1 MDCVRSTPT
10 LHTRGFDTWVCGR
23 TGSLHCAADLNL
35 IILCCL
41 WLQMAQY
48 SVQGVMV
55 RQDEPMMGQG
65 GMCGVTTPSIESLP
79 HMPQPPVGGSANG
92 VAVEM
97 QESLSSLMAGEESVN
112 QEELL
117 SRFRTIINE
126 NLLLKETI
134 AQNNLA
140 MRQQLGLFVKWK
152 HQNEQ
157 QHQDQRHRV
166 TELSQQVASVQQ
178 ENATLRAQ
186 LACTQLP
193 EEAQPH
199 FKELDNTII
208 LLNKRLEVAER
219 NLRQAQEDK
228 EKLMAQRSRLE
239 GDITLLKCD
248 ITTSRSEQERLQLE
262 RFELLSTANELRQQ
276 LRQSRE
282 GASIIARVTESS
294 PVTESTSLLSPADVQ
309 KLRDQLRKEQDI
321 SATLLQELHDTR
333 NQVEGLERD
342 VQRAHEAANTQR
354 ELCRKLQSQITTAA
368 PVPDTLS
375 KDPIDAL
382 EKKRLKDEAAM
393 LREEVDTLETALEAE
408 RQKNS
413 EERSSVVRAH
423 GEVNRLKKEIQ
434 DLKEQ
439 TERDKHNDQYY
450 EVKIKSIS
458 EKHDEATA
466 KLMSYEELLATKND
480 EISRMKKELG
490 QAKAALA
497 ERTSESE
504 TIAILRAQVEVYQGD
519 FRAEREAREALAT
532 DREKLRDELQ
542 QLQTRNTQLV
552 DELETYQRR
561 NFNQGRAGHGSR
573 GASEERLGLSAAAAA
588 APSAQPLSADS
599 LWEKLSISSD
609 KKEEEKLEEQ
619 QLDENLFYCPKC
631 NKSFTQYRPL
641 EEHVNRCLD
650 ED

>member
-1 MDCVRSTPT
+1 
-10 LHTRGFDTWVCGR
+10 
-23 TGSLHCAADLNL
+23 
-35 IILCCL
+35 
-41 WLQMAQY
+41 MAQY

-55 RQDEPMMGQG
+55 RQDDPKMGLG
-65 GMCGVTTPSIESLP
+65 GMCGVTAPGTESLP
-79 HMPQPPVGGSANG
+79 HMLQPPVGGSANG

-140 MRQQLGLFVKWK
+140 MRQQLGLFVKWR

-157 QHQDQRHRV
+157 QHQEQRHHV

-193 EEAQPH
+193 EEAQPR

-208 LLNKRLEVAER
+208 LLNRRLEVAER

-282 GASIIARVTESS
+282 GASAIARVAESS
-294 PVTESTSLLSPADVQ
+294 PIIAENAGLLSAADIQ

-321 SATLLQELHDTR
+321 SATLLQEVHDTR

-342 VQRAHEAANTQR
+342 AQRAQEAANTQR
-354 ELCRKLQSQITTAA
+354 ELCRKLQSQISAA
-368 PVPDTLS
+368 AAVPDTQS
-375 KDPIDAL
+375 KDSVDAM

-393 LREEVDTLETALEAE
+393 LREEVDTLEIALEAE
-408 RQKNS
+408 RKKNS

-423 GEVNRLKKEIQ
+423 SEVNRLKKEIQ
-434 DLKEQ
+434 DLKER

-490 QAKAALA
+490 QAKATLA

-532 DREKLRDELQ
+532 DREKLRDELR

-561 NFNQGRAGHGSR
+561 NFNQGPGHGSR
-573 GASEERLGLSAAAAA
+573 GASEERSGLSAVAAAA
-588 APSAQPLSADS
+588 SAAQPLSADS

-609 KKEEEKLEEQ
+609 KKEEEKKEEQ

>member
-1 MDCVRSTPT
+1 M
-10 LHTRGFDTWVCGR
+10 
-23 TGSLHCAADLNL
+23 
-35 IILCCL
+35 
-41 WLQMAQY
+41 
-48 SVQGVMV
+48 
-55 RQDEPMMGQG
+55 RQDEPKMGQG
-65 GMCGVTTPSIESLP
+65 GMCGVTMPGTDSLP
-79 HMPQPPVGGSANG
+79 QMPESAGSSANG
-92 VAVEM
+92 IAVEM
-97 QESLSSLMAGEESVN
+97 QESLSSLMAGEETVN

-117 SRFRTIINE
+117 TRFRTIINE
-126 NLLLKETI
+126 NLMLKETV

-152 HQNEQ
+152 QQNEQ
-157 QHQDQRHRV
+157 LHQEQRQRI
-166 TELSQQVASVQQ
+166 TEMSQQISSVQQ
-178 ENATLRAQ
+178 ENGTLRAQ

-193 EEAQPH
+193 EEAQPR
-199 FKELDNTII
+199 FQELDNTIM
-208 LLNKRLEVAER
+208 LLNTRLELAER
-219 NLRQAQEDK
+219 NLRQAQEDR

-248 ITTSRSEQERLQLE
+248 LTTSRGEQERLQLE

-282 GASIIARVTESS
+282 GASAMARSAESS
-294 PVTESTSLLSPADVQ
+294 PITEGAGGLLSAADAQ

-342 VQRAHEAANTQR
+342 VQQAREEAHTQR
-354 ELCRKLQSQITTAA
+354 DLCRKLQSRVGTTATT
-368 PVPDTLS
+368 PDTQS
-375 KDPIDAL
+375 KDPLDAM

-393 LREEVDTLETALEAE
+393 LREEVDTLEAALEAE

-413 EERSSVVRAH
+413 EERTSLIRAH
-423 GEVNRLKKEIQ
+423 GEANRLKKEIQ
-434 DLKEQ
+434 ELKDRS
-439 TERDKHNDQYY
+439 ERDTQNDQYY
-450 EVKIKSIS
+450 EVKIKSLS

-466 KLMSYEELLATKND
+466 KLMSYEELLAAKND
-480 EISRMKKELG
+480 EISKMKKELG
-490 QAKAALA
+490 QAKASLA

-532 DREKLRDELQ
+532 DREKLRDDLRH
-542 QLQTRNTQLV
+542 LQTRNTQLV

-561 NFNQGRAGHGSR
+561 NFNQGRGKGSR
-573 GASEERLGLSAAAAA
+573 ATSEERVGAAAA
-588 APSAQPLSADS
+588 APLSPES
-599 LWEKLSISSD
+599 LWEKLSNTSD
-609 KKEEEKLEEQ
+609 KKEEDKKEEE